1 MTRQYYAV
9 KVWQLVLAYLSS
21 VCTRDMHNYCIAGN
35 FGKVFNLAIC
45 QYLNNVM
52 TTCAHAHVNESSA
65 NSAKLDCLLATL
77 V

>member
-1 MTRQYYAV
+1 
-9 KVWQLVLAYLSS
+9 
-21 VCTRDMHNYCIAGN
+21 MHNYRIAGN

-65 NSAKLDCLLATL
+65 NSAKLDSLLAAL